1 MISEVMKVRKIS
13 ELSNMKLPVSVLLDV
28 KQRIEDWILSGGKE
42 EDLYI
47 QRQIEYAEK
56 VHRIREKEG

>member
-28 KQRIEDWILSGGKE
+28 KQRIEDWMLSGGRE
-42 EDLYI
+42 EDPYI

-56 VHRIREKEG
+56 IHRIKKNKE